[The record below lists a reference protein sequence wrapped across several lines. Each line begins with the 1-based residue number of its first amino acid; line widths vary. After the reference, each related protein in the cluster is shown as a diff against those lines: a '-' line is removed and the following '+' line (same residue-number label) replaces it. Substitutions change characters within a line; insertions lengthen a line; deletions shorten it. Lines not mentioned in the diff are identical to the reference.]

1 MRAARKTSG
10 STVTTP
16 NTLSDWLAYI
26 EQQHPQNI
34 AMGLERV
41 REVAARL
48 QIEAPATHVIVVGGT
63 NGKGSTVAF
72 IEAIGR
78 AAGWKVGTYTSPHLL
93 RYNERV
99 RIDGVEASDTQL
111 VAAFV
116 AVEAARG
123 DTALTYFEFGTLA
136 ALWLLQQSELELA
149 VLEIGLG
156 GRLDAVNIIDADV
169 AVITTVDIDHTDW
182 LGEDREAI
190 GAEKAGI
197 IRGWKPL
204 VLGEIDPPS
213 SVLRRAYQL
222 GANAIRAGSDYFHEP
237 IDAQHWRWRDVA
249 QTLELPMP
257 ALQAP
262 VQLANAAAAIAALQ
276 ALPVEVPATAWAQ
289 GVAAAQLPGRL
300 QRVAR
305 DGVELMLDVG
315 HNPQAARALA
325 QALGTAT
332 PAGTT
337 VALYAALA
345 DKDVRGV
352 VEALTGCVDQWALA
366 GLEGARGQSAEAL
379 RARLQG
385 TAAAQAACHG
395 DVADAL
401 RAVLAGAQPGDRVLV
416 FGSFHTVADALQA
429 LHSGH

>member
-26 EQQHPQNI
+26 EQQHPSAI

-41 REVAARL
+41 REVATRL
-48 QIEAPATHVIVVGGT
+48 QIAAPAAHVIVVGGT

-78 AAGWKVGTYTSPHLL
+78 AAGWKVGAYTSPHLL

-99 RIDGVEASDTQL
+99 RIDGVEASDAQL
-111 VAAFV
+111 VAAFA

-136 ALWLLQQSELELA
+136 ALWLLQQSALELA

-197 IRGWKPL
+197 IRGWKPV

-213 SVLRRAYQL
+213 SVLGRAYQL

-262 VQLANAAAAIAALQ
+262 MQLANAAAAIAALQ

-395 DVADAL
+395 DVAGAL
-401 RAVLAGAQPGDRVLV
+401 HAVLAEAQPGDRVLV

>member
-1 MRAARKTSG
+1 MNATDS
-10 STVTTP
+10 
-16 NTLSDWLAYI
+16 LSDWLAYI

-48 QIEAPATHVIVVGGT
+48 QIEAPARHVIVVGGT

-72 IEAIGR
+72 IEAIAQ
-78 AAGWKVGTYTSPHLL
+78 AAGWKVGSYTSPHLL

-99 RIDGVEASDTQL
+99 RIDGNEAGDAQL
-111 VAAFV
+111 VDAFA

-123 DTALTYFEFGTLA
+123 QTALTYFEYGTLA
-136 ALWLLQQSELELA
+136 ALWLLQRSGLDLA

-156 GRLDAVNIIDADV
+156 GRLDAVNLIDSDV

-190 GAEKAGI
+190 GTEKAGI
-197 IRGWKPL
+197 IRAWKPV

-222 GANAIRAGSDYFHEP
+222 GANAIRAGSDYFFEP
-237 IDAQHWRWRDVA
+237 IEAQHSDAPQWRWRDVA
-249 QTLELPMP
+249 VTLELPLP

-276 ALPVEVPATAWAQ
+276 ALPVELPDAAWAQ
-289 GVAAAQLPGRL
+289 GVANARGAGRL
-300 QRVAR
+300 QRSDI
-305 DGVELMLDVG
+305 DGVQVLLDVG

-325 QALGTAT
+325 DALGAQAHTGSTHAI
-332 PAGTT
+332 
-337 VALYAALA
+337 YAALA
-345 DKDVRGV
+345 DKDVLGV
-352 VEALTGCVDQWALA
+352 VEAVAAQVDHWALA
-366 GLEGARGQSAEAL
+366 GLDGARGQSAQAL
-379 RARLQG
+379 QARLQG
-385 TAAAQAACHG
+385 SAAAQAACHG
-395 DVADAL
+395 DVAGAL
-401 RAVLAGAQPGDRVLV
+401 RAVLAQASPGDRVLV
-416 FGSFHTVADALQA
+416 FGSFHTVADALSA
-429 LHSGH
+429 LRSVHPGR

>member
-1 MRAARKTSG
+1 MNATNS
-10 STVTTP
+10 
-16 NTLSDWLAYI
+16 LSDWLVYI

-48 QIEAPATHVIVVGGT
+48 QLAAPATHVIVVGGT

-99 RIDGVEASDTQL
+99 RIDGDEASDAQL
-111 VAAFV
+111 VDAFA

-123 DTALTYFEFGTLA
+123 QTALTYFEYGTLA
-136 ALWLLQQSELELA
+136 ALWLLQRSVLDLA

-156 GRLDAVNIIDADV
+156 GRLDAVNIIDSDV

-190 GAEKAGI
+190 GTEKAGI
-197 IRGWKPL
+197 IRAWKPV

-222 GANAIRAGSDYFHEP
+222 GANAIRAGSDYFFEP
-237 IDAQHWRWRDVA
+237 IDAQHSKTQHWRWRDVA
-249 QTLELPMP
+249 VTLELPMP
-257 ALQAP
+257 ALHAP

-276 ALPVEVPATAWAQ
+276 ALPVEVPHAAWAQ
-289 GVAAAQLPGRL
+289 GIANAQVAGRL
-300 QRVAR
+300 QGIDV
-305 DGVELMLDVG
+305 DGVQVVLDVG

-325 QALGTAT
+325 DALGAQAH
-332 PAGTT
+332 PGSMHAI
-337 VALYAALA
+337 YAALA

-352 VEALTGCVDQWALA
+352 VEAVAAQIDHWVLA
-366 GLEGARGQSAEAL
+366 GLAGARGQSAEAL
-379 RARLQG
+379 QQRLQG
-385 TAAAQAACHG
+385 TAAAQAPCHR
-395 DVADAL
+395 DLASAL
-401 RAVLAGAQPGDRVLV
+401 RAVLAAAKPGDRVLV
-416 FGSFHTVADALQA
+416 FGSFHTVADALHA
-429 LHSGH
+429 LHSGRQGR

>member
-1 MRAARKTSG
+1 MN
-10 STVTTP
+10 TP
-16 NTLSDWLAYI
+16 TTLSDWLAYI

-41 REVAARL
+41 REVASRL
-48 QIEAPATHVIVVGGT
+48 ALGSPAKHVIVVGGT

-99 RIDGVEASDTQL
+99 RIDGDEVSDAQL
-111 VAAFV
+111 VDAFA

-123 DTALTYFEFGTLA
+123 ESALTYFEYGTLA
-136 ALWLLQQSELELA
+136 ALWLLQHCGLDLA

-156 GRLDAVNIIDADV
+156 GRLDAVNIIDSDV
-169 AVITTVDIDHTDW
+169 AVITAVDIDHTDW

-190 GAEKAGI
+190 GTEKAGI
-197 IRGWKPL
+197 IRAWKPV

-222 GANAIRAGSDYFHEP
+222 GASAIRAGSDYFFEP
-237 IDAQHWRWRDVA
+237 IDAQQSKPQQWRWRDVA
-249 QTLELPMP
+249 VTLELPMP
-257 ALQAP
+257 TLHAP

-276 ALPVEVPATAWAQ
+276 ALPVQLPDAAWAQ
-289 GVAAAQLPGRL
+289 GITNAQVAGRL
-300 QRVAR
+300 QRIDV
-305 DGVELMLDVG
+305 DGVQVLLDVG

-325 QALGTAT
+325 DALGAQAH
-332 PAGTT
+332 AGSTH
-337 VALYAALA
+337 AIYAALA
-345 DKDVRGV
+345 DKDVLGV
-352 VEALTGCVDQWALA
+352 VEAVAAQIDHWTLA
-366 GLEGARGQSAEAL
+366 GLDGARGQSAQAL
-379 RARLQG
+379 QTRLQG
-385 TAAAQAACHG
+385 TAAAQAACHA
-395 DVADAL
+395 DVASAL
-401 RAVLAGAQPGDRVLV
+401 RAVLAAAKPGDRVLV
-416 FGSFHTVADALQA
+416 LGSFHTVADALHA

>member
-1 MRAARKTSG
+1 MH
-10 STVTTP
+10 
-16 NTLSDWLAYI
+16 TLSDWLAHI
-26 EQQHPQNI
+26 ERQHPQTI
-34 AMGLERV
+34 AMGLERM

-48 QIEAPATHVIVVGGT
+48 QIEAPARHVIVVGGT

-99 RIDGVEASDTQL
+99 RIDGNEASDAQL
-111 VAAFV
+111 IAAFA

-123 DTALTYFEFGTLA
+123 ETALTYFEYGTLA

-182 LGEDREAI
+182 LGEDRESI
-190 GAEKAGI
+190 GTEKAGI
-197 IRGWKPL
+197 IRAWKPV

-222 GANAIRAGSDYFHEP
+222 GANAIRAGSDYFFEP
-237 IDAQHWRWRDVA
+237 IDAQQSGAQQWRWRDMAV
-249 QTLELPMP
+249 TLELPMP
-257 ALQAP
+257 AMHAP

-276 ALPVEVPATAWAQ
+276 ALPVDVPDAAWVQGITNAQ
-289 GVAAAQLPGRL
+289 VAGRL
-300 QRVAR
+300 QRIDV
-305 DGVELMLDVG
+305 DGVQVLLDVG

-325 QALGTAT
+325 AALGAQAH
-332 PAGTT
+332 AGST
-337 VALYAALA
+337 YAIYASLA
-345 DKDVRGV
+345 DKDVLGV
-352 VEALTGCVDQWALA
+352 VETVAAQIDHWALA
-366 GLEGARGQSAEAL
+366 GLAGARGQSAEAL
-379 RARLQG
+379 QARLRG
-385 TAAAQAACHG
+385 TAAAQARCHH
-395 DVADAL
+395 DVASAL
-401 RAVLAGAQPGDRVLV
+401 RAVLASAIPGDRVLV

-429 LHSGH
+429 LHSGHQVR

>member
-99 RIDGVEASDTQL
+99 RIDGVEASDAQL
-111 VAAFV
+111 VAAFA

-136 ALWLLQQSELELA
+136 ALWLLQQSALELA

-197 IRGWKPL
+197 IRGWKPV

-289 GVAAAQLPGRL
+289 GVADAQLPGRL

-325 QALGTAT
+325 QALGKAT

-395 DVADAL
+395 DVAGAL
-401 RAVLAGAQPGDRVLV
+401 HAVLAEAQPGDRVLV

>member
-1 MRAARKTSG
+1 MNATDS
-10 STVTTP
+10 
-16 NTLSDWLAYI
+16 LSDWLAYI

-48 QIEAPATHVIVVGGT
+48 QLAAPARHVIVVGGT

-72 IEAIGR
+72 IEAIAQ
-78 AAGWKVGTYTSPHLL
+78 AAGWKVGSYTSPHLL

-99 RIDGVEASDTQL
+99 RIDGNEAGDAQL
-111 VAAFV
+111 VDAFA

-123 DTALTYFEFGTLA
+123 QTALTYFEYGTLA
-136 ALWLLQQSELELA
+136 ALWLLQRSGLDLA

-156 GRLDAVNIIDADV
+156 GRLDAVNIIDSDV

-190 GAEKAGI
+190 GTEKAGI
-197 IRGWKPL
+197 IRAWKPV

-222 GANAIRAGSDYFHEP
+222 GANAIRAGSDYFFEP
-237 IDAQHWRWRDVA
+237 IEAQHADAPQWRWRDVA
-249 QTLELPMP
+249 VTLELPMP

-276 ALPVEVPATAWAQ
+276 ALPVELPEAAWAQ
-289 GVAAAQLPGRL
+289 GIADARVAGRL
-300 QRVAR
+300 QRSDI
-305 DGVELMLDVG
+305 DGVQVLLDVG

-325 QALGTAT
+325 DALGAQAHTGSTHAI
-332 PAGTT
+332 
-337 VALYAALA
+337 YAALA
-345 DKDVRGV
+345 DKDVLGV
-352 VEALTGCVDQWALA
+352 VEAVAAQVDHWALA
-366 GLEGARGQSAEAL
+366 GLDGARGQSAQAL
-379 RARLQG
+379 QARLQG
-385 TAAAQAACHG
+385 SAAAQAACHG
-395 DVADAL
+395 DVAGAL
-401 RAVLAGAQPGDRVLV
+401 RAVLAQASPGDRVLV
-416 FGSFHTVADALQA
+416 FGSFHSVADALNA
-429 LHSGH
+429 LRSVHPGR

>member
-1 MRAARKTSG
+1 MNATDS
-10 STVTTP
+10 
-16 NTLSDWLAYI
+16 LSDWLAYI

-72 IEAIGR
+72 IEAIAQ
-78 AAGWKVGTYTSPHLL
+78 AAGWKVGSYTSPHLL

-99 RIDGVEASDTQL
+99 RIDGNEAGDAQL
-111 VAAFV
+111 VDAFA

-123 DTALTYFEFGTLA
+123 QTALTYFEYGTLA
-136 ALWLLQQSELELA
+136 ALWLLQRSGLDLA

-156 GRLDAVNIIDADV
+156 GRLDAVNIIDSDV

-190 GAEKAGI
+190 GTEKAGI
-197 IRGWKPL
+197 IRAWKPV

-222 GANAIRAGSDYFHEP
+222 GANAIRAGSDYFFEP
-237 IDAQHWRWRDVA
+237 IEAQHPDAPQWRWRDVA
-249 QTLELPMP
+249 VTLELPMP

-276 ALPVEVPATAWAQ
+276 ALPVELPDAAWAQ
-289 GVAAAQLPGRL
+289 GIANARVAGRL
-300 QRVAR
+300 QRSDI
-305 DGVELMLDVG
+305 DGVQVLLDVG

-325 QALGTAT
+325 DALGAQAHTGRTHAI
-332 PAGTT
+332 
-337 VALYAALA
+337 YAALA
-345 DKDVRGV
+345 DKDVLGV
-352 VEALTGCVDQWALA
+352 VEALGAQVDHWALA
-366 GLEGARGQSAEAL
+366 GLDGARGQSAQAL
-379 RARLQG
+379 QARLQG
-385 TAAAQAACHG
+385 SAAAQAACHG
-395 DVADAL
+395 DVAGAL
-401 RAVLAGAQPGDRVLV
+401 RAVLAQASPGDRVLV
-416 FGSFHTVADALQA
+416 FGSFHTVADALSA
-429 LHSGH
+429 LRSVHPGR

>member
-1 MRAARKTSG
+1 M
-10 STVTTP
+10 TTP

-99 RIDGVEASDTQL
+99 RIDGVEASDAQL
-111 VAAFV
+111 VAAFA

-136 ALWLLQQSELELA
+136 ALWLLQQSALELA

-197 IRGWKPL
+197 IRGWNPV

-289 GVAAAQLPGRL
+289 GAAAAQLPGRL
-300 QRVAR
+300 QRVAS

-325 QALGTAT
+325 QALGKAT

-395 DVADAL
+395 DVAGAL
-401 RAVLAGAQPGDRVLV
+401 HAVLAEAQPGDRVLV

>member
-1 MRAARKTSG
+1 MNATNS
-10 STVTTP
+10 
-16 NTLSDWLAYI
+16 LSDWLAYI

-48 QIEAPATHVIVVGGT
+48 QIEAPAKHVVVVGGT

-99 RIDGVEASDTQL
+99 RIDGSEASDVQL
-111 VAAFV
+111 VDAFA
-116 AVEAARG
+116 AVEVARG
-123 DTALTYFEFGTLA
+123 QTALTYFEYGTLA
-136 ALWLLQQSELELA
+136 ALWLLQCSGLDLA

-156 GRLDAVNIIDADV
+156 GRLDAVNIIDSDV

-190 GAEKAGI
+190 GTEKAGI
-197 IRGWKPL
+197 IRAWKPV

-222 GANAIRAGSDYFHEP
+222 GANAIRAGSDYFFEP
-237 IDAQHWRWRDVA
+237 IDTPHPNAQHWRWRDVA
-249 QTLELPMP
+249 VTLELPMP
-257 ALQAP
+257 ALHAP

-276 ALPVEVPATAWAQ
+276 ALPVQLPAAAWAQ
-289 GVAAAQLPGRL
+289 GITNAQVAGRL
-300 QRVAR
+300 QRIDV
-305 DGVELMLDVG
+305 DGVQVLLDVG

-325 QALGTAT
+325 DALGAQAH
-332 PAGTT
+332 AGSTH
-337 VALYAALA
+337 AIYAALG
-345 DKDVRGV
+345 DKDVLGV
-352 VEALTGCVDQWALA
+352 VEAVAAQIDHWTLA
-366 GLEGARGQSAEAL
+366 GLEGVRGQSAEAL
-379 RARLQG
+379 QQRLQG
-385 TAAAQAACHG
+385 SAAAQAPRQR
-395 DVADAL
+395 DVASAL
-401 RAVLAGAQPGDRVLV
+401 RTVLAAAKPGDRVLV
-416 FGSFHTVADALQA
+416 FGSFHTVADALNA
-429 LHSGH
+429 LRSAH